1 MRRKFY
7 PFLLTI
13 VFLLFSAPSALAAGG
28 AGQRPIQEVL
38 LLLGIVAVA
47 YLVSHLLVNQVAKR
61 FGFISGVEFI
71 LLGAII
77 GPGLGLLNPEIVE
90 RFRLAIFLATGSLGL
105 LVGLEI
111 DFKNVLKNL
120 DLVKTA
126 LLISITTLSIVVGLP
141 TLLIYQLALDV
152 PLWMPIILCAGA
164 NSLVID
170 ASGLDAMSSFLK
182 AKGTASDL
190 AIKITQLNSSLSIIC
205 FGLIFCFYNPGTSQS
220 TSNFTF
226 GHWLL
231 IHLSLGLILG
241 LIFSTFLRKD
251 FKDEKLLT
259 IVLGIVVF
267 SSGLASYLRLSPIF
281 VNFILGVTLIN
292 TCRNGNQV
300 EMMLASLQRPFYII
314 LFFFAGLSWVFIAP
328 WWAYLLF
335 IPFLLLRRLGH
346 TLGVFLALHNS
357 PLSGRLPGLERAM
370 LSMGGLS
377 IAMTLNFAAMYKTL
391 ALTPLIYSTLLI
403 SIILNEV
410 FAPAK
415 MRAWLIDAA
424 DIPTKRD

>member
-1 MRRKFY
+1 MRRKF
-7 PFLLTI
+7 FLSILTTI
-13 VFLLFSAPSALAAGG
+13 FLFFSASPALAAGG

-38 LLLGIVAVA
+38 LLLGIVAIA

-111 DFKNVLKNL
+111 DFKQIVKNL
-120 DLVKTA
+120 ALLKTA
-126 LLISITTLSIVVGLP
+126 ILISITTLLIVVGLP
-141 TLLIYQLALDV
+141 TLLIYQLELNI

-170 ASGLDAMSSFLK
+170 ATGLDTMSSFLK
-182 AKGTASDL
+182 AKGTASEL

-205 FGLIFCFYNPGTSQS
+205 FGLIFCFYNPGTSQT

-231 IHLSLGLILG
+231 IHLALG

-357 PLSGRLPGLERAM
+357 PLSSRLPGLERAM

-403 SIILNEV
+403 SIILSEV